1 MNSRG
6 RMFRNLLFVLLF
18 GLVLNHPTYGQK
30 ASAEFISS
38 KEPAKLLTGEQVTD
52 GIQNIF
58 FKDFRLYVTNVWSG
72 LQVLDVTSPEN
83 PRELGVYRSEH
94 RAHNVFVHD
103 NYAYMS
109 EELYGVEIL
118 DISNPSNI
126 ESVGRIRT
134 KGDAFW
140 VVADYPYVYVA
151 EELLGVNIYDISDL
165 NAPKLI
171 GNYDT
176 PRWAWGLYIEGST
189 LYVADKNG
197 GLIIL
202 DISNPALPVRLG
214 QYAQMSNAKTVQV
227 DNGTA
232 YVANGPDGLWIINVT
247 NPKFP
252 SLISKVP
259 IDGYVYNA
267 YKAGNSL
274 YLANELR
281 RKLEI
286 VDVTDLKKPVKEA
299 DYISEGKVYAVW
311 KNDVYVYIAADDK
324 TIIVRHNHPPV
335 ITQIENQTVDEN
347 MTLALQAEAFDP
359 DGDAIHFEI
368 ENLPPGAMFDTLSGA
383 FSWTPDY
390 EQSGDYAGVT
400 IKVIERTASEL
411 TTPTTFSV
419 NVIHVNRPPS
429 IPEIPDYD
437 IDENKPLAF
446 VIPEGS
452 DPDKEDQGLLAY
464 TAESLPEGA
473 IFDSKT
479 RKFNWTPNFEQ
490 SGVYT
495 IDFLIHDPPGALM
508 REGATITVRHVD
520 RKPTLEPVMPI
531 AAAEASVVRFTLNGS
546 DPDREDQDKLSY
558 LAQNLPAG
566 SEFNP
571 ATAEF
576 SWTPTYDQSGEYKK
590 LQFIFRAGAM
600 SDSIDV
606 DISVANVNR
615 PPVLA
620 DLKDKVVNENSLL
633 TFSVS
638 GSDPDKEDTGKLK
651 YSASNLP
658 KGSKFN
664 PDSLLFSWIPDYEQ
678 SGDYQNIIFTVKDV
692 AGLEESK
699 SMNISVEHVNR
710 PPVLAALEP
719 KIVDENVSLALSLS
733 GSDPDVED
741 SGKLVFSAS
750 GLPKGAIL
758 EGTDFLW
765 TPTFEQSGTY
775 PVEFMVSD
783 GRLTDKKKT
792 VVTVNHVNRVPVLAE
807 ISDKTVNENTLL
819 TFKTEA
825 SDPDKEDA
833 GKWVLSTAGMP
844 EGAVFN
850 AAAGELTWTPTFEQS
865 GAYVIKVTNT
875 DPQGLSVEKNVNIAV
890 NHVNRTPV
898 FPDQPVQTIDE
909 NGDLKY
915 VINPAVDPDKED
927 AGKIIYSAEKLPEGA
942 IFDPE
947 TLTLGWKPTFEQ
959 SGTYT
964 VTLKVADGEFTV
976 TKPLNITVN
985 HVNRAPQLAVMES
998 QTIDENTKWTSK
1010 IEFTDPDK
1018 EDNGKI
1024 KLSVLNLPKGAVFD
1038 PVSGVFTWTPDF
1050 DQSGEYAGI
1059 KITAV
1064 DPGGL
1069 TDEKTFDIKVNH
1081 VNRPPVLTAVADVK
1095 GIENTELVVNLT
1107 ANDPDNEDQGNL
1119 VFEAAGLPE
1128 GSIFDGKSGLLTW
1141 KPNFLQAG
1149 PFSIKYKVTDT
1160 GGLSDTKTGV
1170 ITIDDLNRA
1179 PVMQELAAQIVKEN
1193 SELAFAVNAT
1203 DEDTDNTLAYSAENL
1218 PDGSVFDPAARTFT
1232 WKPGFE
1238 QAGSYKV
1245 TFKVSDGKAGSNISA
1260 DITVENVNRPPKFT
1274 ELKNQS
1280 VDENMQLSFKIN
1292 AADDDQGTTLIY
1304 SVENLPDGANFDN
1317 QSRLFTWVPNYEQ
1330 AGTYTVSFSVTDG
1343 EEMIKSPA
1351 VLTVN
1356 NVNRKPIFSP
1366 INDQVVNEEQ
1376 ALSFSVE
1383 ARDEDTGTTLNYTAA
1398 NLPNGATLNGQTFS
1412 WKPGYDQAGKYEVAF
1427 NVSDGE
1433 ITVSSTA
1440 KITVNNVNRK
1450 PEIKGP
1456 TSKET
1461 EAGSTLNFSYSA
1473 DEPDG
1478 DNLKYTASG
1487 LPAGSSLD
1495 SKSGAFSWTPAE
1507 NQAGES
1513 TITVTVSD
1521 GTDESRME
1529 TRLIVKKRPAESVPT
1544 GQDLPNKE

>member
-6 RMFRNLLFVLLF
+6 RMFRNLLFVFLF
-18 GLVLNHPTYGQK
+18 GLILTHPTYGQK

-38 KEPAKLLTGEQVTD
+38 KEPAKLLTGEQVND

-103 NYAYMS
+103 KYAYMS

-118 DISNPSNI
+118 DISNPSDI
-126 ESVGRIRT
+126 VSVGRIRT

-140 VVADYPYVYVA
+140 VVAEYPYVYVA

-176 PRWAWGLYIEGST
+176 PRWAWGLFIDGSI

-232 YVANGPDGLWIINVT
+232 YVANGPDGLWIVNVT

-252 SLISKVP
+252 SLISRVP

-299 DYISEGKVYAVW
+299 DYVSEGKVYAVW

-347 MTLALQAEAFDP
+347 VTLALQAEAFDP

-368 ENLPPGAMFDTLSGA
+368 ENLPKGAVFDTLSGA

-390 EQSGDYAGVT
+390 EQSGDYPGVT

-411 TTPTTFSV
+411 TTPTTFAI

-446 VIPEGS
+446 VVPEGS
-452 DPDKEDQGLLAY
+452 DPDKEDKGLLTY

-473 IFDSKT
+473 IFDPKT
-479 RKFNWTPNFEQ
+479 RKFNWTPTFEQ

-508 REGATITVRHVD
+508 REGATITVRHID
-520 RKPTLEPVMPI
+520 RKPTLEPIMPI
-531 AAAEASVVRFTLNGS
+531 AANEANAVRFTLNGS

-590 LQFIFRAGAM
+590 LLFIFKAGAM
-600 SDSIDV
+600 SDSINV

-620 DLKDKVVNENSLL
+620 DLNDKVVKENSLL
-633 TFSVS
+633 TFSIS
-638 GSDPDKEDTGKLK
+638 GSDPDKEDVGKLK
-651 YSASNLP
+651 YSAANLP

-664 PDSLLFSWIPDYEQ
+664 PDSLMFSWVPDYEQ
-678 SGDYQNIIFTVKDV
+678 SGEYQNITFTVKDV

-699 SMNISVEHVNR
+699 TMNISVEHVNR

-719 KIVDENVSLALSLS
+719 KIVDENAPLTFSLS
-733 GSDPDVED
+733 GSDPDIED
-741 SGKLVFSAS
+741 TGKLIYSAS
-750 GLPKGAIL
+750 GLPEGAIL
-758 EGTDFLW
+758 EGQAFSW

-775 PVEFMVSD
+775 TVEFTVSD

-792 VVTVNHVNRVPVLAE
+792 VITVNHVNRMPVLAD
-807 ISDKTVNENTLL
+807 ISDKTVNENVLL
-819 TFKTEA
+819 TVKTTA

-833 GKWVLSTAGMP
+833 GKWILSAAGMP

-850 AAAGELTWTPTFEQS
+850 SATGEFSWTPTFEQS
-865 GAYVIKVTNT
+865 GAYVINLTNT
-875 DPQGLSVEKNVNIAV
+875 DPQGLSVTKNLNITV

-898 FPDQPVQTIDE
+898 FADQTAQTIDE
-909 NGDLKY
+909 NADLKY
-915 VINPAVDPDKED
+915 ALIPATDPDKED
-927 AGKIIYSAEKLPEGA
+927 AGKIIYSTENLPKGA
-942 IFDPE
+942 SFDPV
-947 TLTLGWKPTFEQ
+947 TLNLEWIPTFEQ

-964 VTLKVADGEFTV
+964 VTLKAADGEFAV

-985 HVNRAPQLAVMES
+985 HVNRAPQLAVLEP
-998 QTIDENTKWTSK
+998 QTIDENSKWTLK
-1010 IEFTDPDK
+1010 INFTDPDK

-1024 KLSVLNLPKGAVFD
+1024 KLSVLNLPNGAVFD
-1038 PVSGVFTWTPDF
+1038 PISGVFTWTPGF
-1050 DQSGEYAGI
+1050 DQSGEYPGI
-1059 KITAV
+1059 KVTAA

-1081 VNRPPVLTAVADVK
+1081 VDRPPVLTAVAAVK
-1095 GIENTELVVNLT
+1095 GIENTELVINLT
-1107 ANDPDNEDQGNL
+1107 ANDPDAEDQGNL
-1119 VFEAAGLPE
+1119 IFEAAGLPE
-1128 GSIFDGKSGLLTW
+1128 GSVFDSKSGLLTW

-1149 PFSIKYKVTDT
+1149 QFSIEYKVTDT
-1160 GGLSDTKTGV
+1160 GGLSDTKTGN
-1170 ITIDDLNRA
+1170 IIIDDLNRA
-1179 PVMQELAAQIVKEN
+1179 PVMQDLAAQTVKEN
-1193 SELAFAVNAT
+1193 SELTFMVNAR
-1203 DEDTDNTLAYSAENL
+1203 DEDTDNTLTYSAANL
-1218 PDGSVFDPAARTFT
+1218 PDGSAFDPAEKTFT

-1238 QAGSYKV
+1238 QAGTYKV
-1245 TFKVSDGKAGSNISA
+1245 SFKVSDGKAESITSV

-1274 ELKNQS
+1274 ELNDKP
-1280 VDENMQLSFKIN
+1280 VDENKELSFKVE

-1304 SVENLPDGANFDN
+1304 SVD
-1317 QSRLFTWVPNYEQ
+1317 
-1330 AGTYTVSFSVTDG
+1330 
-1343 EEMIKSPA
+1343 
-1351 VLTVN
+1351 
-1356 NVNRKPIFSP
+1356 
-1366 INDQVVNEEQ
+1366 
-1376 ALSFSVE
+1376 
-1383 ARDEDTGTTLNYTAA
+1383 
-1398 NLPNGATLNGQTFS
+1398 NLPNGSGFDKPSRFFT
-1412 WKPGYDQAGKYEVAF
+1412 WKPGYDQSGKYSVAF

-1433 ITVSSTA
+1433 TSVSKTVN
-1440 KITVNNVNRK
+1440 ITVNNVNRK
-1450 PEIKGP
+1450 PGISGP
-1456 TSKET
+1456 SSKET
-1461 EAGSTLNFSYSA
+1461 EAGSTLTFSYSA
-1473 DEPDG
+1473 DDPDG
-1478 DNLKYTASG
+1478 DNLSYSASG
-1487 LPAGSSLD
+1487 MPAGSSLD
-1495 SKSGAFSWTPAE
+1495 SKSGEFKWTPAE
-1507 NQAGES
+1507 DQAGES
-1513 TITVTVSD
+1513 NITVTVSD
-1521 GTDESRME
+1521 GTDESKIE
-1529 TRLIVKKRPAESVPT
+1529 TRIFVKEKPAETIPV